1 MSTSISESYP
11 LIDVSV
17 SYLEMAMNGPL
28 DGETRD
34 NLVRSHAASK
44 VGGSESKEVMEA
56 YDIKIESP
64 VYYQRSTRKFL
75 AIRTL
80 GLTLRFVSAGSYSSR
95 KWKRDILQRAI

>member
-44 VGGSESKEVMEA
+44 VSGLEPREVMEV
-56 YDIKIESP
+56 YGIKIEPP
-64 VYYQRSTRKFL
+64 VYYQRSARKFL
-75 AIRTL
+75 AIL
-80 GLTLRFVSAGSYSSR
+80 IGP
-95 KWKRDILQRAI
+95 DPEI